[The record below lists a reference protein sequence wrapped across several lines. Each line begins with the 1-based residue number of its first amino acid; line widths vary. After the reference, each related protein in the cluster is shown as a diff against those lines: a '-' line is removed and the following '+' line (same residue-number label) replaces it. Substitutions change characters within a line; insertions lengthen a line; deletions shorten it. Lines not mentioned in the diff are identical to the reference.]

1 MKKAIGQHQLGVG
14 VHHITQAGIPSTP
27 TAQRSP
33 QPKSPFPA
41 PVSSAVVSLWRGE
54 SARLGNEM
62 SKL

>member
-1 MKKAIGQHQLGVG
+1 MRMTKRVVG
-14 VHHITQAGIPSTP
+14 RGPLLSVQAGTPSTP
-27 TAQRSP
+27 TAPRSP

-41 PVSSAVVSLWRGE
+41 PVSSAVVSRWRGE